1 MRDLFSDD
9 PPLTKRTS
17 WNFPYSSVLS
27 RMRVDIYHLA
37 DESTAANW
45 HRLFQQLNRIERK
58 IDMAD
63 MTLDDILATSEAEE
77 SEVASLIALT
87 TGLKTQLDQALV
99 GEPISPAG
107 KAKMNK
113 IFANLQAQKDEIAAA
128 ILANTPS
135 AATVTPTPAPAP
147 ADSPAPSTVPDT
159 PAAGASTQTVA

>member
-1 MRDLFSDD
+1 
-9 PPLTKRTS
+9 
-17 WNFPYSSVLS
+17 
-27 RMRVDIYHLA
+27 
-37 DESTAANW
+37 
-45 HRLFQQLNRIERK
+45 
-58 IDMAD
+58 MAD

-77 SEVASLIALT
+77 TEVASLIALT

-113 IFANLQAQKDEIAAA
+113 IFASLQAQKDEIAAA

-135 AATVTPTPAPAP
+135 AAPATPAPAP
-147 ADSPAPSTVPDT
+147 TDSPAPSTVPDT

>member
-1 MRDLFSDD
+1 
-9 PPLTKRTS
+9 
-17 WNFPYSSVLS
+17 
-27 RMRVDIYHLA
+27 
-37 DESTAANW
+37 
-45 HRLFQQLNRIERK
+45 
-58 IDMAD
+58 MAD

-113 IFANLQAQKDEIAAA
+113 IFANLQAQKDEITAA

-135 AATVTPTPAPAP
+135 AAPVAPTPAPTPAPAP
-147 ADSPAPSTVPDT
+147 ADSPAPSTAPDAPA
-159 PAAGASTQTVA
+159 PAAGVSTQTVA

>member
-1 MRDLFSDD
+1 
-9 PPLTKRTS
+9 
-17 WNFPYSSVLS
+17 
-27 RMRVDIYHLA
+27 MRVDIYHHA

-63 MTLDDILATSEAEE
+63 LTLDDILATSEAETTE
-77 SEVASLIALT
+77 IGSLIALT
-87 TGLKTQLDQALV
+87 AGLKTQLDQALV

-113 IFANLQAQKDEIAAA
+113 IFANLQAQKDAVAAA

-135 AATVTPTPAPAP
+135 TAEPEPAPAPAP
-147 ADSPAPSTVPDT
+147 ADIPAAPSTASNT
-159 PAAGASTQTVA
+159 PAAGTPTPAVG